1 MSTHHM
7 CVSISEDVV
16 PTPGPS
22 CNVRNAFGLCS
33 GEVRKVNVTWM
44 GWGGP
49 PVCVH
54 APALV

>member
-1 MSTHHM
+1 M

-22 CNVRNAFGLCS
+22 CTFRNAFGLCS
-33 GEVRKVNVTWM
+33 GEMRKVNVMWM
-44 GWGGP
+44 GWGRP
-49 PVCVH
+49 PVCVY